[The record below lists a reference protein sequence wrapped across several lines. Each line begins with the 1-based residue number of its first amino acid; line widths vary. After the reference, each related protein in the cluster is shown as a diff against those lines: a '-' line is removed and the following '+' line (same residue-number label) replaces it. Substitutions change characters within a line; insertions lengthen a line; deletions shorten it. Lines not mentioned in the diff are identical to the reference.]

1 MSVYRQDYSWTTHV
15 GVFAALSWGIT
26 TPRLHYCPQAK
37 HRRRRTHTKSQS
49 VGEKRPKSK
58 GENTGWFIRPPGCI
72 IALWQN
78 VEEGAH
84 TISQKVEERD
94 QNLKKQGLQNRKEDI

>member
-37 HRRRRTHTKSQS
+37 RRRRRTHNESKCRKKDQNPK
-49 VGEKRPKSK
+49 EKILD
-58 GENTGWFIRPPGCI
+58 GWVIRPPGCI
-72 IALWQN
+72 IALWQK

-94 QNLKKQGLQNRKEDI
+94 QNLNKQGLQNRKENI